1 MMEKVNMSINL
12 GGLQLKNPVIP
23 ASGTFD
29 LYENKPLP
37 YDTKRL
43 GAVMAKSI
51 FLEKRLGNPPPRI
64 CESTSGLINALGT
77 PGGGVEY
84 LIKKKLPVFRKANQT
99 VIVSIGG
106 NGVKE
111 FKLLA
116 ERLDQVEGI
125 DAIELDLS
133 CPNNEDNIIIARDE
147 FLTEQTVAQVK
158 EVFTKPII
166 AKLSPNV
173 TDITKIAR
181 AAQKGGAD
189 ILSLIN
195 TISAMA
201 IDIKTKEPVLGNK
214 VGGLS
219 GPAIKPIALKMV
231 WDVARAID
239 LPIIGIGGISN
250 SEDAIEFL
258 LAGASAVEVGT
269 AALINPLVML
279 EIIKEIEDY
288 LRQQGYRS
296 IQEIVGLA
304 FKNH

>member
-1 MMEKVNMSINL
+1 MSINL
-12 GGLQLKNPVIP
+12 GGLQLKNPVMP

-29 LYENKPLP
+29 LYEDNNLP
-37 YDTKRL
+37 YDTKVL
-43 GAVMAKSI
+43 GAVMTKSI
-51 FLEKRLGNPPPRI
+51 FLKKRLGNPLPLI

-77 PGGGVEY
+77 PGEGVEY
-84 LIKKKLPVFRKANQT
+84 LIKNKLPIFRKANRT

-111 FKLLA
+111 YKLLA
-116 ERLDQVEGI
+116 ERLDKVEGI
-125 DAIELDLS
+125 AALELDLS
-133 CPNNEDNIIIARDE
+133 CSNNVDNIIIARDE

-158 EVFTKPII
+158 EVSTKPII
-166 AKLSPNV
+166 AKLSANV

-181 AAQKGGAD
+181 AAQKGGVD

-195 TISAMA
+195 TVSAMA
-201 IDIKTKEPVLGNK
+201 IDIKTKKPVLGNK

-231 WDVARAID
+231 WDVAHTVD

-279 EIIKEIEDY
+279 EIIQGIEKY
-288 LRQQGYRS
+288 LGQQGYS
-296 IQEIVGLA
+296 SLEEIIGLA
-304 FKNH
+304 

>member
-1 MMEKVNMSINL
+1 MKKVDMSINL
-12 GGLQLKNPVIP
+12 GSLQLKNPVIP

-29 LYENKPLP
+29 LYEDSNLP
-37 YDTKRL
+37 YDTEVL
-43 GAVMAKSI
+43 GAVMTKSI
-51 FLEKRLGNPPPRI
+51 FLKKRVGNPPPRI
-64 CESTSGLINALGT
+64 CESAAGLINSLGT
-77 PGGGVEY
+77 PGGGIEY
-84 LIKKKLPVFRKANQT
+84 LVKKKLPVFRKANQT

-106 NGVKE
+106 NGVEE

-116 ERLDQVEGI
+116 ERLDKVEGVA
-125 DAIELDLS
+125 AIELDLS
-133 CPNNEDNIIIARDE
+133 CPNNEDNIIIAIDE
-147 FLTEQTVAQVK
+147 FLTEQAVAQVK
-158 EVFTKPII
+158 EVSTKPII
-166 AKLSPNV
+166 VKLSPNV
-173 TDITKIAR
+173 TDISKIAR

-195 TISAMA
+195 TLSAMA
-201 IDIKTKEPVLGNK
+201 IDIKTKKPVLGNK
-214 VGGLS
+214 IGGLS
-219 GPAIKPIALKMV
+219 GPAIKPVALKMV
-231 WDVARAID
+231 WDVARTID

-279 EIIKEIEDY
+279 EIIQGIEDY

-304 FKNH
+304 FK

>member
-158 EVFTKPII
+158 EVSTKPII

>member
-1 MMEKVNMSINL
+1 MKKVDMSINL
-12 GGLQLKNPVIP
+12 GGLQLKNPVMP

-29 LYENKPLP
+29 LFEDNNLP
-37 YDTKRL
+37 YDTKVL
-43 GAVMAKSI
+43 GAVMTKSI
-51 FLEKRLGNPPPRI
+51 FLKKRLGNPLPLI

-77 PGGGVEY
+77 PGEGVEY
-84 LIKKKLPVFRKANQT
+84 LIKNKLPIFRKANQT

-106 NGVKE
+106 DGVKE
-111 FKLLA
+111 YKLLA
-116 ERLDQVEGI
+116 ERLDKVEGI
-125 DAIELDLS
+125 AALELDLS
-133 CPNNEDNIIIARDE
+133 CPNNVDNIIIARDE

-158 EVFTKPII
+158 EVSTKPII
-166 AKLSPNV
+166 AKLSANV

-181 AAQKGGAD
+181 AAQRGGVD

-195 TISAMA
+195 TVSAMA
-201 IDIKTKEPVLGNK
+201 IDIKTKKAVLGNK

-231 WDVARAID
+231 WDVAHTVD

-279 EIIKEIEDY
+279 EIIQGIEKY
-288 LRQQGYRS
+288 LGQQGYS
-296 IQEIVGLA
+296 SLEEIIGLA
-304 FKNH
+304 

>member
-1 MMEKVNMSINL
+1 MSINL
-12 GGLQLKNPVIP
+12 GSLHLKNPVIP

-29 LYENKPLP
+29 LYEDNNLP
-37 YDTKRL
+37 YDTEVL
-43 GAVMAKSI
+43 GAVMTKSI
-51 FLEKRLGNPPPRI
+51 FLKKRVGNPPPRI
-64 CESTSGLINALGT
+64 CESTSGLINSLGT
-77 PGGGVEY
+77 PGEGVEY
-84 LIKKKLPVFRKANQT
+84 LIKKKLPVFQKANQT

-111 FKLLA
+111 FKLLT
-116 ERLDQVEGI
+116 ERLAKVDGI
-125 DAIELDLS
+125 AAIELDLS
-133 CPNNEDNIIIARDE
+133 CPNNEDNIIIAKDE

-158 EVFTKPII
+158 EVSTKPII
-166 AKLSPNV
+166 VKLSPNV

-201 IDIKTKEPVLGNK
+201 IDIRTKKPVLGNK

-231 WDVARAID
+231 WEVAQTID

-269 AALINPLVML
+269 AALIDPLVML
-279 EIIKEIEDY
+279 EIIQGIEDY